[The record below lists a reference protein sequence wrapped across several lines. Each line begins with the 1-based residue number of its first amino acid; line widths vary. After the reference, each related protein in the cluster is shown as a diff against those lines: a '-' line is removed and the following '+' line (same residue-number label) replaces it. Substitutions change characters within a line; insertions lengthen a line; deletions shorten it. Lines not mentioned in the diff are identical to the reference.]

1 MGSDTAAPGL
11 GLGGGLREAWNSGP
25 GCLPPC
31 LAFRQVW
38 SWIMP
43 CRDIPLRYKT
53 AAPGPCTGPIAET
66 PEDGVATSH
75 PPTSICLCAPG
86 YIISRGPR
94 VVPLTGYNLVNDTF
108 QLDLFLLLP
117 PWCLGSGQGP
127 RVSPDW
133 WGTHVQHPCP
143 LIDGPYPGGPYPSVA
158 PCEADN

>member
-38 SWIMP
+38 SWIML

-53 AAPGPCTGPIAET
+53 AAPGPCRGPIAGT

-117 PWCLGSGQGP
+117 PMVLGVWAGTQGES
-127 RVSPDW
+127 RLVGD
-133 WGTHVQHPCP
+133 PCP
-143 LIDGPYPGGPYPSVA
+143 ASMSSYRWALPWWALPISGSLRGR
-158 PCEADN
+158 